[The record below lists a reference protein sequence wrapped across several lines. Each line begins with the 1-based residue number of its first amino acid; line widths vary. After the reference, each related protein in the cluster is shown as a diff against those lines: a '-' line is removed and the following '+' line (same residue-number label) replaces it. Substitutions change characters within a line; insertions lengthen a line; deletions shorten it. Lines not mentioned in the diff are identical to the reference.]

1 MTTLSVEIDDE
12 TRSALAALADS
23 QHQTIEAVVQ
33 NAITRLIRQEKEFRE
48 DDERWADCMKN
59 GGIDAADVVNWL
71 DQWAKGNRQPC
82 PQ

>member
-12 TRSALAALADS
+12 TRSALNTLAAS
-23 QHQTIEAVVQ
+23 THQTIEALARM
-33 NAITRLIRQEKEFRE
+33 AIESLVRQEQEFRE
-48 DDERWADCMKN
+48 DDERWDNCMRN
-59 GGIDAADVVNWL
+59 GGVDAAAVTTWL